1 VWGVPSS
8 AKLAE
13 VMAFP
18 PAVSCTACSSI
29 QLMSVVR
36 YTVLKFALD
45 LRAQTAVQ
53 SFLVSAPEAGLDG
66 GIDPSIIRLSPDQ
79 AV

>member
-1 VWGVPSS
+1 MWGVPSS

-45 LRAQTAVQ
+45 LRAQTAVP
-53 SFLVSAPEAGLDG
+53 SFLVVRPKQALMEALTPASFG
-66 GIDPSIIRLSPDQ
+66 
-79 AV
+79 

>member
-1 VWGVPSS
+1 
-8 AKLAE
+8 
-13 VMAFP
+13 
-18 PAVSCTACSSI
+18 
-29 QLMSVVR
+29 MSVVR

>member
-1 VWGVPSS
+1 MWGVPSS

-53 SFLVSAPEAGLDG
+53 SFLVVCPKQALMEALNPASFG
-66 GIDPSIIRLSPDQ
+66 
-79 AV
+79 